1 MADIIR
7 YRAGFIGCGNMGGTL
22 AANAADSLGGDKIGV
37 CDTDRDRV
45 DRLVGE
51 YGCDDADIPTLIEK
65 SDYVFLGL
73 KPGALRKVMPEYA
86 DCFAGR
92 EDCVVV
98 SMAAG
103 VTIEEI
109 RSICGGHGK
118 IIRIMPNLGC
128 RVEEGMILESTDGE
142 ADDNDLDGLEEILGY
157 AGSFERIPEALM
169 DAGCALSGS
178 GPAFAYIFIEALA
191 DAGVECGLSRKT
203 AQKLAAQT
211 VLGAAKSVLTYGNPA
226 SLKDDVCSPG
236 GTTIA
241 GVHALETAG
250 FRAAAMDAVIAA
262 YKKAKALS

>member
-1 MADIIR
+1 MAKIIR

-22 AANAADSLGGDKIGV
+22 AANAANSLGGDKIGV
-37 CDTDRDRV
+37 CDTDRDRL

-65 SDYVFLGL
+65 SDFVFLGL
-73 KPGALRKVMPEYA
+73 KPGALRNVMPEYA
-86 DCFAGR
+86 ECFEGR
-92 EDCVVV
+92 DDCVVV

-103 VTIEEI
+103 VSIEEI
-109 RSICGGHGK
+109 RSICGGHKK

-157 AGSFERIPEALM
+157 AGSFERIPESLM

-178 GPAFAYIFIEALA
+178 GPAFAYIFVEAMA
-191 DAGVECGLSRKT
+191 DAGVECGLPRAT
-203 AQKLAAQT
+203 ALKLASQT
-211 VLGAAKSVLTYGNPA
+211 LLGAAKSALVFGNPA

-241 GVHALETAG
+241 GVHALESAG
-250 FRAAAMDAVIAA
+250 FRAAVMDAVKAA
-262 YKKAKALS
+262 YEKAKKL

>member
-1 MADIIR
+1 MAEIIR

-118 IIRIMPNLGC
+118 IISIMPNLGC
-128 RVEEGMILESTDGE
+128 RVEEGMILESTGLRLYFHRGAGGRRCRVRPSPQDGSE
-142 ADDNDLDGLEEILGY
+142 TRRTDGARSREKRSDL
-157 AGSFERIPEALM
+157 RKPR
-169 DAGCALSGS
+169 
-178 GPAFAYIFIEALA
+178 LA
-191 DAGVECGLSRKT
+191 QGRRM
-203 AQKLAAQT
+203 Q
-211 VLGAAKSVLTYGNPA
+211 
-226 SLKDDVCSPG
+226 PG
-236 GTTIA
+236 RY
-241 GVHALETAG
+241 HDRR
-250 FRAAAMDAVIAA
+250 RARA
-262 YKKAKALS
+262 